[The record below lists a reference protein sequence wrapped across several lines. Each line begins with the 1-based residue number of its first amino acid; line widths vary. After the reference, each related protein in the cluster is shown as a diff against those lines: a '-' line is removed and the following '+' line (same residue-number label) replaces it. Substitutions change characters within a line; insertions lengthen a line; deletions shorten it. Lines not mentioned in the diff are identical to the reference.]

1 MLSKTAEYALRA
13 VALLANQP
21 GRPALADQ
29 LAEKTLIPRR
39 YLNRVLQDLVAAG
52 LLRSRPGRG
61 GGYELT
67 KGASDVSILDVV
79 NAVSPL
85 ERIRQCPLGLATHT
99 SLCPL
104 HAELDRA
111 YAATEKAFAGVTMAE
126 VLASTKGIV
135 PLCESVNPNSNN
147 SKNQKTVESDMPVK
161 ADMPAKTDRPK
172 KAARTSSG
180 KATAALRASARKG
193 S

>member
-13 VALLANQP
+13 VALLATQP

-39 YLNRVLQDLVAAG
+39 YLNRVLQDLVGAR

-67 KGASDVSILDVV
+67 RPASEVTILDVV

-111 YAATEKAFAGVTMAE
+111 YAATEQAFAGVTMAE
-126 VLASTKGIV
+126 VLASTTGIV
-135 PLCESVNPNSNN
+135 PLCESF
-147 SKNQKTVESDMPVK
+147 SDAAQAVK
-161 ADMPAKTDRPK
+161 
-172 KAARTSSG
+172 TSSLG
-180 KATAALRASARKG
+180 TRSAQGQVNRKSASRKSTRKRG
-193 S
+193 